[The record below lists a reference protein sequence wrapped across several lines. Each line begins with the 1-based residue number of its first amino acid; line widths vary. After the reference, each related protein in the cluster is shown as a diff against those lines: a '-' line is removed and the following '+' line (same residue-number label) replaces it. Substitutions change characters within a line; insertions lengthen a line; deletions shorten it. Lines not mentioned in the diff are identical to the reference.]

1 MVRDKN
7 ECRWAAPT
15 LTESHSSSHYLL
27 SYRVSIY
34 SVSEADTLSSCVS
47 LCCFLP
53 TLTHFHSTL
62 FRDFSMSFT
71 QMHFVFPPRF
81 FHWFLLSF
89 GVSCFSRFSR
99 CDVHKIQFLLRNKIS
114 PFLRSLFPSSHQPN
128 TRTLHCDSLWVL
140 LVVLSSVCVSVCVM
154 SHLFYDSV
162 PDFELIPCCL
172 VLATFLACPA
182 NDKVGFAYA
191 VIKVALIPKQSWL
204 KNY

>member
-1 MVRDKN
+1 MQVSSPN
-7 ECRWAAPT
+7 A
-15 LTESHSSSHYLL
+15 ESHSSSHYLL

-89 GVSCFSRFSR
+89 GVSCFSKQNFAIFAVTFPLTPSATHTHLALRQFVSAFGCAFVGVCVCV
-99 CDVHKIQFLLRNKIS
+99 CDVSF
-114 PFLRSLFPSSHQPN
+114 
-128 TRTLHCDSLWVL
+128 VL
-140 LVVLSSVCVSVCVM
+140 
-154 SHLFYDSV
+154 
-162 PDFELIPCCL
+162 
-172 VLATFLACPA
+172 
-182 NDKVGFAYA
+182 
-191 VIKVALIPKQSWL
+191 
-204 KNY
+204 